1 MEHSVEQ
8 LLVVQI
14 ILLVKVVS
22 GVAIGVLEAIWD
34 LLFAEVVWAV
44 YAIQAGLELQVGLV
58 LQVVWVQAEF
68 VLVQVE
74 FIVEAEWVL
83 QVVLV
88 LRAGA
93 RAVGQ
98 GWLGQVAWSPYFY
111 L

>member
-1 MEHSVEQ
+1 M
-8 LLVVQI
+8 
-14 ILLVKVVS
+14 
-22 GVAIGVLEAIWD
+22 
-34 LLFAEVVWAV
+34 
-44 YAIQAGLELQVGLV
+44 ELQVGLV
-58 LQVVWVQAEF
+58 LQVVWVQAEL

-98 GWLGQVAWSPYFY
+98 GWLG
-111 L
+111 